1 MPNPNDADGGRKS
14 HIKITKRSVES
25 LGARE
30 TGSVIRYDEKLAG
43 FGVRVMPSGHRSYF
57 IRYRNKHGRSRWFT
71 IGEHGKITAE
81 AARRAAQRILQAVAV
96 DGSDPPGEREAFRA
110 APTVNDLLDRYI
122 KEHLEQRCR
131 LRTIESFKGVV
142 ERDTPRALAS
152 EGCRC

>member
-1 MPNPNDADGGRKS
+1 MTPMATANPTSRSQSDRWKASGR
-14 HIKITKRSVES
+14 
-25 LGARE
+25 
-30 TGSVIRYDEKLAG
+30 EKLA
-43 FGVRVMPSGHRSYF
+43 PSSDTTRSLLDSACASCRAGHRSYF

-142 ERDTPRALAS
+142 ERDTPRARAS